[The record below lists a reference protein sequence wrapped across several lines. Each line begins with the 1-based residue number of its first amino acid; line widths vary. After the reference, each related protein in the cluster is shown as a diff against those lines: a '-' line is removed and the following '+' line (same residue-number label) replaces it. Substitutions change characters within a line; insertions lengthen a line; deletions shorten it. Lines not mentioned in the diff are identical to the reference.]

1 LHAGCTVELVRV
13 WCGEQARVLEQR
25 LKQRRKPD
33 SGSLRAGAARSL
45 KPLCPLCNPGG
56 WWRQYPNVPDPPLPA
71 PRPRFRHD
79 PQVWDA
85 EAEWDAAFPEL
96 AYGPGGAR

>member
-1 LHAGCTVELVRV
+1 MRV
-13 WCGEQARVLEQR
+13 WYGEQARALEQR

-45 KPLCPLCNPGG
+45 RPLCPLCNPGG
-56 WWRQYPNVPDPPLPA
+56 WWRRCPDLPDPPA
-71 PRPRFRHD
+71 PRRPGRFTHD

-85 EAEWDAAFPEL
+85 EAEWEL
-96 AYGPGGAR
+96 LTGEGAP